1 VIPGLADTY
10 YDLIYIDA
18 MKREYLQYLLL
29 SLPKMTLDAFIIIDD
44 VEKFRDKMLDL
55 YQFIDKNNIKHKVYK
70 TDLDDSIMV
79 IQRSDILL

>member
-1 VIPGLADTY
+1 VIPSLADDY
-10 YDLIYIDA
+10 YDLVYIDA

-29 SLPKMTLDAFIIIDD
+29 SLPKMTPDALIIIDD

-55 YQFIDKNNIKHKVYK
+55 YQFIDKNNIKYTVYQ
-70 TDLDDSIMV
+70 TDVDDSIMV